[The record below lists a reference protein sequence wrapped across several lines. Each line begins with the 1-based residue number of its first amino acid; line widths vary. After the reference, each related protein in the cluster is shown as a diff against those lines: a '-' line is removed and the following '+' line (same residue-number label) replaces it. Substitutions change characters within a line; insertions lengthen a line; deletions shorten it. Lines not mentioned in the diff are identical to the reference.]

1 MNMTTAGPTHFL
13 EFFVTALVGASVYNK
28 NDQAR
33 PTAVLWTDK
42 ECQWE
47 PLLPLLRRQLPVL
60 TLGDYNPST
69 RTGPAYYLRCMV
81 ARTLDDKLPEDAIPI
96 IYLPGYSRQEMRA
109 VEDCPKPLQPL
120 VALQYSGVFFSHKN
134 GRDWTIAGFLQSPDE
149 GLGISVSTDSD
160 TKEAM
165 QRALLKLVYEPVE
178 HLRRAAPLK
187 ASFFNT
193 LLNPDE
199 VRRLLKWMDDPAG
212 YPAQISQQEWDAFC
226 ALCQSKYSFHP
237 EEDGPIT
244 AAENL
249 GTRYGP
255 WAVVWDRFAEAPD
268 AYPNLLDLLDKARP
282 QPSLFDKPSP
292 TSPIDNAIAEDRL
305 REDLTGLDDRPHHQ
319 ARQIIVALEEEHGQR
334 RGWVWAKLD
343 LSPLV
348 MALQH
353 LYKLAQETEKPLSG
367 SGVEAIAGRYVDW
380 GWEADAAVVTAL
392 QAVDRAE
399 DVAAVKAAIVSLYRP
414 WLEDA
419 AQSFQQAV
427 ALTPAETTTPHP
439 LPEPGPGVCI
449 LFCDALR
456 FDAGKRLQALLD
468 QRDLKTE
475 MDWRLAALPPVTP
488 TAKPAL
494 FPVAGLI
501 TGNGKQDLIPV
512 VSETGSNI
520 TAAVLRNLLSDT
532 GYQILASDELGD
544 PAGRA
549 WTEFGAIDTYG
560 HEHGWKIAHHLLDE
574 LEGLAERVQ
583 ALLQHGWRQV
593 LIVTDHGWLML
604 PKGLPKTELPL
615 HLTHLRKGRCA
626 VLKKG
631 SDSDQQT
638 VPWHWDDNVRVAVAP
653 GISCY
658 EAGKEYEHGGLSP
671 QECVTPTLMVSQAES
686 ASANTVT
693 IASISWK
700 RLRCT
705 VEITGFSPAGPD
717 LLVDIRTKAGDA
729 TTSLVSAPKAVEED
743 GQASL
748 LVENED
754 MEGEQALVVVL
765 TPEGVIQAQTS
776 ATLGD

>member
-1 MNMTTAGPTHFL
+1 MMHLDGS
-13 EFFVTALVGASVYNK
+13 VTLLKYLIKALNQTGAYNA
-28 NDQAR
+28 NDQALS
-33 PTAVLWTDK
+33 AAILWTDK
-42 ECQWE
+42 ERQWE
-47 PLLPLLRRQLPVL
+47 PLLPLLRQPLHLL
-60 TLGDYNPST
+60 TLGDYNPAD
-69 RTGPAYYLRCMV
+69 RTGPAYYLRCMI

-149 GLGISVSTDSD
+149 GLGIPISAGSA
-160 TKEAM
+160 TKDAM

-178 HLRRAAPLK
+178 HLRHAAPLK
-187 ASFFNT
+187 ASFFDS

-199 VRRLLKWMDDPAG
+199 VRRLLKWMDDPTG

-226 ALCQSKYSFHP
+226 ALCHSKYSFQP
-237 EEDGPIT
+237 QEDGPIT
-244 AAENL
+244 AAQNL
-249 GTRYGP
+249 GERYGP
-255 WAVVWDRFAEAPD
+255 WAVVWDRFEEAPD
-268 AYPNLLDLLDKARP
+268 AYPNLPELLDKAHP
-282 QPSLFDKPSP
+282 QLSLFVEPSP
-292 TSPIDNAIAEDRL
+292 TWPAANAIAEDHL
-305 REDLTGLDDRPHHQ
+305 REDLNGLDDTPVQ
-319 ARQIIVALEEEHGQR
+319 KARQIIAILEAEHSER
-334 RGWVWAKLD
+334 RLWVWAKLD
-343 LSPLV
+343 QSPLV
-348 MALQH
+348 MALRH
-353 LYKLAQETEKPLSG
+353 LHKLTQVTEKSLHGAS
-367 SGVEAIAGRYVDW
+367 VEMIAERYVDW
-380 GWEADAAVVTAL
+380 GWEADAAVMEAL

-399 DVAAVKAAIVSLYRP
+399 DVAAIKAAIVSLYHP

-419 AQSFQQAV
+419 AQAFQQAV
-427 ALTPAETTTPHP
+427 ALTPAETIAPHP
-439 LPEPGPGVCI
+439 LPEPDPGACI

-456 FDAGKRLQALLD
+456 FDAGKRLQALFD
-468 QRDLKTE
+468 QRDLNTE
-475 MDWRLAALPPVTP
+475 MAWRLSALPPVTP

-494 FPVAGLI
+494 SPVADLI

-512 VSETGSNI
+512 VEETGSNI
-520 TAAVLRNLLSDT
+520 TAAVLRNLLSDA
-532 GYQILASDELGD
+532 GYQILTSEELGD
-544 PAGRA
+544 PAGKA

-638 VPWHWDDNVRVAVAP
+638 VPWHWDDNVRIAVAS
-653 GISCY
+653 GSSCY

-671 QECVTPTLMVSQAES
+671 QECVTPTITVSRAES

-717 LLVDIRTKAGDA
+717 LLVDIRTKAGDT
-729 TTSLVSAPKAVEED
+729 TTSLVSAPKPVEED
-743 GQASL
+743 G
-748 LVENED
+748 
-754 MEGEQALVVVL
+754 
-765 TPEGVIQAQTS
+765 
-776 ATLGD
+776 